1 MSEELTQEKSDTQED
16 FADAASEGQEG
27 FIREFW
33 DFLRFNKKWWIT
45 PILLVLVLMGA
56 LVMMGSGAAAP
67 FIYTLF

>member
-1 MSEELTQEKSDTQED
+1 MSEELPKEKSDTQQS
-16 FADAASEGQEG
+16 FADAASQGQEG
-27 FIREFW
+27 FVREFW